1 MGAAWN
7 ALTKLRGETP
17 LVFGRK
23 EHTTK
28 FDAAEQE
35 YRNAADRLD
44 NNAVALRDAEGGQ
57 REHDRTRIAHEPQRR
72 AIKQHEQAI
81 NEKLDQLVAT
91 IRWNPP
97 TYFKTLHA
105 RPDDPE
111 RAKHWDAI
119 ARTVEDYRIRNNITH
134 PNHALGPGT
143 PVRPD
148 ALANHQTARRT
159 IDQHVAAL
167 NKPVQI
173 ATPRIEP
180 PIAEAPRRERQG
192 PDLGL

>member
-1 MGAAWN
+1 M
-7 ALTKLRGETP
+7 
-17 LVFGRK
+17 FGRK

-28 FDAAEQE
+28 FDAQEQR
-35 YRNAADRLD
+35 YNRAVDRLD
-44 NNAVALRDAEGGQ
+44 DNAVALRGAEGGQ
-57 REHDRTRIAHEPQRR
+57 REHDRTRIAHEPERR

-81 NEKLDQLVAT
+81 SEKLDQLVAT

-97 TYFKTLHA
+97 AYFKTLHA
-105 RPDDPE
+105 RPDDPN
-111 RAKHWDAI
+111 RAASWDTI
-119 ARTVEDYRIRNNITH
+119 VRTVEEYRICNNFTD
-134 PNHALGPGT
+134 PNNALGPGT

-167 NKPVQI
+167 NKPAQI

-180 PIAEAPRRERQG
+180 PIAEVPLRERQG